1 MKHKKL
7 VIFLAVII
15 ALIAAYWIS
24 SLVLTSKMS
33 AKMDDSFASAE
44 KQVFS
49 LDPEKITSIAVQNG
63 SNGEVYEF
71 KDAEFTWALEKLNG
85 FRAKRIVGLLPIE
98 TSGWSYRII
107 VEDDDGNFGSYYI
120 EDNLLRCDFVAFYG
134 ADGEFSEFVAY
145 VSLP

>member
-49 LDPEKITSIAVQNG
+49 LDPEKITSIAV
-63 SNGEVYEF
+63 
-71 KDAEFTWALEKLNG
+71 
-85 FRAKRIVGLLPIE
+85 
-98 TSGWSYRII
+98 
-107 VEDDDGNFGSYYI
+107 
-120 EDNLLRCDFVAFYG
+120 
-134 ADGEFSEFVAY
+134 
-145 VSLP
+145 